1 MEWEITIKTN
11 DRYVEI
17 VTSGVADYESSMQM
31 AKVIAETMRH
41 HRITHALIDHRNIKS
56 TSGSVLEVI
65 ERPKLFRI
73 IGMILGIKIAAI
85 VHPGHAEHFKFLETV
100 CVNQG
105 FKYSVFYDKESAL
118 EWFKN

>member
-1 MEWEITIKTN
+1 MEWEITIKAN

-17 VTSGVADYESSMQM
+17 VTNGVADYESSMQM
-31 AKVIAETMRH
+31 AKAIAETMRH
-41 HRITHALIDHRNIKS
+41 HRITNALIDHRNIKS

-73 IGMILGIKIAAI
+73 IGLILGIKIAAI
-85 VHPGHAEHFKFLETV
+85 VHPDHTDHFKFLETV

-105 FKYSVFYDKESAL
+105 FKYSVFYDKSSAL
-118 EWFKN
+118 EWLKN